1 MSAFAFGGYNACD
14 SLNMPPAQRTWNIF
28 WGSRSG
34 HAISPAVFGMP
45 TYLHTRTG
53 GVGLCPAP

>member
-1 MSAFAFGGYNACD
+1 
-14 SLNMPPAQRTWNIF
+14 MPPAQRTWNIF